1 MAVHKDSATRYSES
15 GQRLGHYQ
23 HLRRAA
29 TRLPAPPLADAPAL
43 QCREEHHQL
52 IVSGGRFQLAF
63 SLLSG
68 ELLSWRV
75 DGEDVVGRAPRITFF
90 KPVIDNHK
98 QEYEGIWLPQHF
110 PIMQQHFRRLSRQW
124 QGEDLLLEV
133 HSLIAPPVFDF
144 GMRCTYR
151 WRISAQG
158 YVSPTRPVSLT
169 AISGRLSRKSVSIS
183 ASVAASSRWNTTAAG
198 RARTTATAAGPTL
211 SAATGSAPTRCSNTI
226 RSRRTTATGRTC
238 AG

>member
-23 HLRRAA
+23 HLRQAA
-29 TRLPAPPLADAPAL
+29 VRLPAPPLADAPAL

-68 ELLSWRV
+68 ELQSWRI
-75 DGEDVVGRAPRITFF
+75 DGEEVVGRAPRITFF

-133 HSLIAPPVFDF
+133 HSLD
-144 GMRCTYR
+144 C
-151 WRISAQG
+151 
-158 YVSPTRPVSLT
+158 
-169 AISGRLSRKSVSIS
+169 
-183 ASVAASSRWNTTAAG
+183 AAG
-198 RARTTATAAGPTL
+198 VRLRHALHLPLAHLPAGLRQP
-211 SAATGSAPTRCSNTI
+211 GSVR
-226 RSRRTTATGRTC
+226 
-238 AG
+238 

>member
-1 MAVHKDSATRYSES
+1 
-15 GQRLGHYQ
+15 
-23 HLRRAA
+23 
-29 TRLPAPPLADAPAL
+29 
-43 QCREEHHQL
+43 
-52 IVSGGRFQLAF
+52 
-63 SLLSG
+63 
-68 ELLSWRV
+68 
-75 DGEDVVGRAPRITFF
+75 
-90 KPVIDNHK
+90 
-98 QEYEGIWLPQHF
+98 
-110 PIMQQHFRRLSRQW
+110 MQQHFRRLSRQW

-158 YVSPTRPVSLT
+158 YVSLDL
-169 AISGRLSRKSVSIS
+169 SGEPYGDFRQIIPKSVSIS

>member
-23 HLRRAA
+23 HLRQAA

-68 ELLSWRV
+68 ELQSWRI
-75 DGEDVVGRAPRITFF
+75 DGEEVVGRAPRITFF

-158 YVSPTRPVSLT
+158 YVSLDLSGEPYGDFRQIIPKIGLDFG
-169 AISGRLSRKSVSIS
+169 ISRRFEQVEYYGRGPGE
-183 ASVAASSRWNTTAAG
+183 NY
-198 RARTTATAAGPTL
+198 ATAAGPTL

-226 RSRRTTATGRTC
+226 RSRRTTAIGRTC